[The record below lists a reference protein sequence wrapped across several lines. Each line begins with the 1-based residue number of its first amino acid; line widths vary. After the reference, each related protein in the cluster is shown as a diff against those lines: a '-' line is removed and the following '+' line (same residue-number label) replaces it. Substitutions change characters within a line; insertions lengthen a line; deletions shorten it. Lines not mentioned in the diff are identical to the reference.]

1 MTSQASKQNTNPTTA
16 NVQDVLRKYGAE
28 YTVSCRDRW
37 FRFTC
42 AIPCAVHDM
51 STDNL

>member
-1 MTSQASKQNTNPTTA
+1 MGLA
-16 NVQDVLRKYGAE
+16 NVKDVLRKYGAE

>member
-1 MTSQASKQNTNPTTA
+1 MTGMIRNTGFFA